1 MNRSGT
7 IHVSFRRN
15 GALSASRTMETNM
28 RAFCAGLALLIV
40 GGMAAAEAQPF
51 FGGGYYRPYGP
62 RYGYGPGY
70 GYGYGYGYRRCFI
83 RPTPF
88 GPRRICRY

>member
-1 MNRSGT
+1 
-7 IHVSFRRN
+7 
-15 GALSASRTMETNM
+15 M
-28 RAFCAGLALLIV
+28 RALFAGLALLIV
-40 GGMAAAEAQPF
+40 GGVVTADAQPF
-51 FGGGYYRPYGP
+51 FGGGYGYGGYGRPYGF
-62 RYGYGPGY
+62 RGGYGP